1 MGYPAR
7 EPLDVK
13 MFFYH
18 RGTWVISKL
27 GFRNYLQ
34 WSYPKQY
41 IRVDHVELTITSNK
55 KSLCKQCLFLK
66 SNLKSLS
73 RWLTLQRFLK
83 CLLITL
89 HLLLAPNKRQLSF
102 FLYFSFPH
110 AHISSLGFHP
120 APVQLFYFTIVVIL
134 RLQSWSCLSA
144 TFCSLTLSSIIGTK
158 GLISLNLCC
167 ALVLFTLRFVA
178 PEQKLFYG
186 QFFATWLCW
195 ACNWN
200 QGLQFAKFFHAL
212 VLFTMCFVAPEQML
226 FCQFLFPDS
235 VERVFEPGA

>member
-66 SNLKSLS
+66 SNLKSVS
-73 RWLTLQRFLK
+73 SWLTLQRFLK
-83 CLLITL
+83 SLLITL

-102 FLYFSFPH
+102 FLYFSFLH
-110 AHISSLGFHP
+110 AHISSRSC
-120 APVQLFYFTIVVIL
+120 TVVSL
-134 RLQSWSCLSA
+134 HY
-144 TFCSLTLSSIIGTK
+144 CSYSS
-158 GLISLNLCC
+158 
-167 ALVLFTLRFVA
+167 A
-178 PEQKLFYG
+178 PELKLFCRY
-186 QFFATWLCW
+186 
-195 ACNWN
+195 
-200 QGLQFAKFFHAL
+200 
-212 VLFTMCFVAPEQML
+212 
-226 FCQFLFPDS
+226 FLFPDS
-235 VERVFEPGA
+235 LEHYWY